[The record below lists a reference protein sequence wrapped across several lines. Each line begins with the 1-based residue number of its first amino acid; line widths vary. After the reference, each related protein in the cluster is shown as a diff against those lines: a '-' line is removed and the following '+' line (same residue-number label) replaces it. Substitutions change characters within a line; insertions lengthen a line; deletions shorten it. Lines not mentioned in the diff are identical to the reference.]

1 MRTTS
6 HRSTLLAAIDDV
18 LRQPCRDPV
27 SGQTVRGTELLRR
40 TLLRMSDNGSEE
52 AEELLQVIEE
62 NHKRKRQHRKEYHT

>member
-1 MRTTS
+1 MS
-6 HRSTLLAAIDDV
+6 QRSTLLTAIDDV

-40 TLLRMSDNGSEE
+40 TLLRMSDSGDEE

-62 NHKRKRQHRKEYHT
+62 NHRRKQRHKR

>member
-1 MRTTS
+1 MS
-6 HRSTLLAAIDDV
+6 QRSTLLIAIDDV

-40 TLLRMSDNGSEE
+40 TLLRMSDNGDGE

-62 NHKRKRQHRKEYHT
+62 NHRRRRRRKS

>member
-1 MRTTS
+1 MS
-6 HRSTLLAAIDDV
+6 HRSTLLTALDDV

-40 TLLRMSDNGSEE
+40 TLLRMSDSGDEE

-62 NHKRKRQHRKEYHT
+62 NHRHKRRRKR

>member
-1 MRTTS
+1 MS
-6 HRSTLLAAIDDV
+6 QRSTLLTAIDDV

-40 TLLRMSDNGSEE
+40 TLLRMSDSGSEE

-62 NHKRKRQHRKEYHT
+62 NHRRRRRRKS

>member
-1 MRTTS
+1 MS
-6 HRSTLLAAIDDV
+6 QRSTLLTAIDDV

-40 TLLRMSDNGSEE
+40 TLLRMSDNGDGE

-62 NHKRKRQHRKEYHT
+62 NHRRKRRRKR